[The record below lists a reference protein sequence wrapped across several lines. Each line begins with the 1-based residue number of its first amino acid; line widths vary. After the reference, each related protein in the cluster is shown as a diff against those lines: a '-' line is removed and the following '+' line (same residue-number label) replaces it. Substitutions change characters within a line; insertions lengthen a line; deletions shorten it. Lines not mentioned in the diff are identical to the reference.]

1 MSSFI
6 VITEIIL
13 FYTNYSK
20 MNGEKKLDYKELDV
34 KIPEESKNYEVMSE
48 KALNKI
54 NKMVQR
60 KFDSDDHSII
70 LDTNILFVSIIIS
83 LN

>member
-1 MSSFI
+1 
-6 VITEIIL
+6 
-13 FYTNYSK
+13 

-70 LDTNILFVSIIIS
+70 LDTNILGTFPLDNINKLAAPLMKHGLLIF
-83 LN
+83 LRKL